1 MFIASAIGGIGTA
14 ILGASIVGGV
24 SSVMGS
30 KAQSDAAGQA
40 ADAQAYAT
48 DRQIQYLEDSRDQ
61 AINYAKKYNEKAFN
75 AIQNGAQRS
84 LNVAIGKPIIRGAR
98 QQGVTIHA
106 GEKPEQQRQKNNP
119 MPTTDA
125 NGNRIEYDAQ
135 GRPIRVVAQPTPAD
149 MNRWFG

>member
-1 MFIASAIGGIGTA
+1 MAFIATA
-14 ILGASIVGGV
+14 IVGSAIVGGV
-24 SSVMGS
+24 SSIMGS

-75 AIQNGAQRS
+75 AIRNGAQRS
-84 LNVAIGKPIIRGAR
+84 LNVAIGKPIIEGAR
-98 QQGVTIHA
+98 RQGVTIHA
-106 GEKPEQQRQKNNP
+106 GKDDPQKQRQQSNP
-119 MPTTDA
+119 THDA

-149 MNRWFG
+149 MNRWFV